1 MILFDNVL
9 THFNIYSAL
18 YLLQSNKNSVSSPQ
32 KVTSDFVLLQFST
45 ILERIRPSC
54 RLAVV
59 LLGVHLERE

>member
-45 ILERIRPSC
+45 ILERISC

-59 LLGVHLERE
+59 

>member
-45 ILERIRPSC
+45 ILERISC